1 MLYNHIM
8 PPESPYKRLRN
19 WLLVAPLMA
28 LVALLVYWAA
38 TQGSA
43 PETQQILALS
53 PLPTLS
59 IPNWTPIAPFAQ
71 VDPAIVAYLQY
82 GQPSYGVVP
91 LEVLGANV
99 PPVGAYLPRS
109 GNMQFTLGSPTP
121 PPLTLPTALPTTTL
135 IPVFQPTATIPPS
148 YTPRPTPLPGTDA
161 PTDAP
166 TLTPTQTEAPT
177 ATSELVATVLAFAAT
192 ISPAAPPSLNTEC
205 APLGLPVEG
214 LLTQRFHGQHPGI
227 DLASPLGNIVLA
239 TQSGF
244 VDWADWNTFG
254 YGNLVIIKSGRFIT
268 YYGHNTSFNVQK
280 GDFVTRGTVIAFS
293 GSTGHSSGPHVHYE
307 TRIDDVP
314 VDPLTFEARGFQSC

>member
-1 MLYNHIM
+1 M
-8 PPESPYKRLRN
+8 PPESPYQRLRN

-38 TQGSA
+38 TQGDS
-43 PETQQILALS
+43 PETQQVLALS

-59 IPNWTPIAPFAQ
+59 TPNWTPVAPFAQ

-109 GNMQFTLGSPTP
+109 GNMQFALTSPTAP
-121 PPLTLPTALPTTTL
+121 PISPTAAPTTTL
-135 IPVFQPTATIPPS
+135 IPVFQPTATLPPTR
-148 YTPRPTPLPGTDA
+148 TPLPTPLPGTDV
-161 PTDAP
+161 P
-166 TLTPTQTEAPT
+166 TLEPSATVTP
-177 ATSELVATVLAFAAT
+177 TSELVATVLAFAAT
-192 ISPAAPPSLNTEC
+192 ISPAAPPSFDTEC

-214 LLTQRFHGQHPGI
+214 LLTQRFHGRHPGI

-268 YYGHNTSFNVQK
+268 YYAHNTSFNIQK

-293 GSTGHSSGPHVHYE
+293 GSTGFSSGPHVHYE